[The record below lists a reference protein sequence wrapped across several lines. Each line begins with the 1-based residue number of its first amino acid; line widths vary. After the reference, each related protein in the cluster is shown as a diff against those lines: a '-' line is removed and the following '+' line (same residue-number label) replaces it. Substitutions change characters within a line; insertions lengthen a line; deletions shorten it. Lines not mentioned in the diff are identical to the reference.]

1 VEELLD
7 PKIFYRAN
15 RQAIIH
21 IDTIQSIKPQENQK
35 LVLTLRPPLKM
46 ELDISREKAPA
57 FKKWFDR

>member
-7 PKIFYRAN
+7 PNIFYRAN

-21 IDTIQSIKPQENQK
+21 VDFIQSIRPQENQK
-35 LVLTLRPPLKM
+35 LVLTLKPPLKM

-57 FKKWFDR
+57 FKKWFDC